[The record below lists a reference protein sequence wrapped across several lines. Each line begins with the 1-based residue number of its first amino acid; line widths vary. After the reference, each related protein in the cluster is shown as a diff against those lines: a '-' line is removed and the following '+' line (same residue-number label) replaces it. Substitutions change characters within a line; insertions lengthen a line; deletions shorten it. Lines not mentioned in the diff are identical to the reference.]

1 MIDYDSQPRVRSGWL
16 VLIVAVCLL
25 GITAVLAAFTQRAE
39 TATTVV
45 GTLNGEPFTREA
57 FEAEIRFGDLRSAL
71 ANQPAA
77 PVNKPA
83 LLNRMVGDALI
94 LQVARSTGTTISDA
108 AIDQELVGILESF
121 GKSETE
127 MREALAAQDLTWQD
141 FRRSVGDYMTLIAF
155 FEDKLLADVPPDQQQ
170 TFLQNW
176 MGTLLGSAVIDFD
189 EAFINEISTP

>member
-39 TATTVV
+39 PATTIV

-71 ANQPAA
+71 ANQPAT

-127 MREALAAQDLTWQD
+127 MREALAAHDLTWQD
-141 FRRSVGDYMTLIAF
+141 FRRSVGDYMTLITF
-155 FEDKLLADVPPDQQQ
+155 FEDKLLVDVPPEQQQ

-176 MGTLLGSAVIDFD
+176 MGTLLGSAAIDFD
-189 EAFINEISTP
+189 EAFINEISAP